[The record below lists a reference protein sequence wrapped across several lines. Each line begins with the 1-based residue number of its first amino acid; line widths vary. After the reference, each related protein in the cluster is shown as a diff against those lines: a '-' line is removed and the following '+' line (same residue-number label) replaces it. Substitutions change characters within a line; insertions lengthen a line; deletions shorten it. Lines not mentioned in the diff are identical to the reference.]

1 MKYLVKQ
8 TEQNNAKEKQM
19 RAKEFMIKEASRD
32 IDPAFDLTDEMRDA
46 IKVGWILKDRAAKVK
61 DDRLSVAMSRVGDE
75 LTDWKKGAYG
85 SKSLEDV
92 AKKSLVPLELV
103 KKLVAFAK
111 QQQSTMP
118 DQAPAD
124 TGADDSEKYGPSDDE
139 IDAKAKAAARAR

>member
-19 RAKEFMIKEASRD
+19 RAKEFMIKEAD
-32 IDPAFDLTDEMRDA
+32 IPQNFDLTPEQRSA
-46 IKVGWILKDRAAKVK
+46 VKIGWILKDKAAKVK

-85 SKSLEDV
+85 AKSLEDL
-92 AKKSLVPLELV
+92 AKKSMVPLELV

-111 QQQSTMP
+111 QQTSTMP
-118 DQAPAD
+118 DKAPKD
-124 TGADDSEKYGPSDDE
+124 TGADDSEQYGPSDDE
-139 IDAKAKAAARAR
+139 IDAQAKAAARAR